1 MAEEIEEE
9 PKKSGLIKIII
20 FVVAGLLLLGVG
32 LGLGYFMFGG
42 EPEPDPSAEVNQII
56 EGKDK
61 EAQQQKEIDEKNKE
75 DEGAEE
81 GADGIIKKNV
91 TEIPETD
98 SYETTYFEFPGDF
111 TTNLKGSR
119 KFLQVS
125 VGVSTQYD
133 EKVMETVD
141 QHQLSLRSEILTTIS
156 DFTEEDIAGSDGK
169 KKLSTKLLEVLNK
182 KLDSLKEF
190 PGIEDVYFTAFILQ

>member
-1 MAEEIEEE
+1 MAEEVEEE
-9 PKKSGLIKIII
+9 PKKGNLLKIII
-20 FVVAGLLLLGVG
+20 FVVAGLLLIVIG
-32 LGLGYFMFGG
+32 LGIGYLIFGG

-56 EGKDK
+56 EGKESEKQEK
-61 EAQQQKEIDEKNKE
+61 EKSENS
-75 DEGAEE
+75 EE
-81 GADGIIKKNV
+81 GEEVGEDGIIKKNV
-91 TEIPETD
+91 KAIPEVD

-133 EKVMETVD
+133 EKVMEVVD
-141 QHQLSLRSEILTTIS
+141 SHQLALRSEILSTIS
-156 DFTEEDIAGSDGK
+156 DFTEEDISGSDGK
-169 KKLSTKLLEVLNK
+169 KKLSERLMVVLNK
-182 KLDSLKEF
+182 KLETLNEF

>member
-1 MAEEIEEE
+1 MAEEVEEE
-9 PKKSGLIKIII
+9 PKKSNLLKIII
-20 FVVAGLLLLGVG
+20 FVVGGFLLIAVG
-32 LGLGYFMFGG
+32 LGIGYFLFGG

-56 EGKDK
+56 EGK
-61 EAQQQKEIDEKNKE
+61 EAEKKKSEDAENKE
-75 DEGAEE
+75 GEEE
-81 GADGIIKKNV
+81 GEDGIIKKNV
-91 TEIPETD
+91 KAIPEVD

-133 EKVMETVD
+133 EKVMEVVD
-141 QHQLSLRSEILTTIS
+141 SHQLALRSEILSTIS
-156 DFTEEDIAGSDGK
+156 DFTEEDISGSDGK
-169 KKLSTKLLEVLNK
+169 KKLSERLMVVLNK
-182 KLDSLKEF
+182 KLESLDEF

>member
-9 PKKSGLIKIII
+9 PKKSGLIKIVI
-20 FVVAGLLLLGVG
+20 FAVAGILLLVIG
-32 LGLGYFMFGG
+32 LGIGYLLFGG
-42 EPEPDPSAEVNQII
+42 DPETDPSAEVNQII
-56 EGKDK
+56 QGKDK
-61 EAQQQKEIDEKNKE
+61 VDQEKKAIE
-75 DEGAEE
+75 DKKKLEGETE
-81 GADGIIKKNV
+81 GEDGILKKNV
-91 TEIPETD
+91 KSIPETD

-133 EKVMETVD
+133 EQVMATVD
-141 QHQLSLRSEILTTIS
+141 QHQLAMRSEILSTIS
-156 DFTEEDIAGSDGK
+156 DFTEEDISGSDGK
-169 KKLSTKLLEVLNK
+169 KKLSKKLLKVLNV
-182 KLDSLKEF
+182 KLETLKEF

>member
-1 MAEEIEEE
+1 MADEVEEE
-9 PKKSGLIKIII
+9 PKKSNLLKIII
-20 FVVAGLLLLGVG
+20 FVVGGFLLIAVG
-32 LGLGYFMFGG
+32 LGIGYFLFGG

-56 EGKDK
+56 EGK
-61 EAQQQKEIDEKNKE
+61 EAEKKKTEEVENKE
-75 DEGAEE
+75 GEEE
-81 GADGIIKKNV
+81 GEDGIIKKNV
-91 TEIPETD
+91 KAIPEVD

-133 EKVMETVD
+133 EKVMEVVD
-141 QHQLSLRSEILTTIS
+141 SHQLALRSEILSTIS
-156 DFTEEDIAGSDGK
+156 DFTEEDISGSDGK
-169 KKLSTKLLEVLNK
+169 KKLSDRLMVVLNK
-182 KLDSLKEF
+182 KLESLDEF

>member
-1 MAEEIEEE
+1 MAEEVEEE
-9 PKKSGLIKIII
+9 PKKSNLLKIII
-20 FVVAGLLLLGVG
+20 FVVGGILLIAVG
-32 LGLGYFMFGG
+32 LGIGYFLFGG

-56 EGKDK
+56 EGK
-61 EAQQQKEIDEKNKE
+61 EAEKKKTEDAENKE
-75 DEGAEE
+75 GEEE
-81 GADGIIKKNV
+81 GEDGIIKKNV
-91 TEIPETD
+91 KAIPEVD

-133 EKVMETVD
+133 EKVMEVVD
-141 QHQLSLRSEILTTIS
+141 SHQLALRSEILSTIS
-156 DFTEEDIAGSDGK
+156 DFTEEDISGSNGK
-169 KKLSTKLLEVLNK
+169 KKLSERLMVVLNK
-182 KLDSLKEF
+182 KLESLDEF

>member
-1 MAEEIEEE
+1 MAEEVEEE
-9 PKKSGLIKIII
+9 PKKGNLLKIII
-20 FVVAGLLLLGVG
+20 FVLAGLLLIVVG
-32 LGLGYFMFGG
+32 LGIGYFIFGG

-56 EGKDK
+56 EGKEAEKK
-61 EAQQQKEIDEKNKE
+61 EKEKSENN
-75 DEGAEE
+75 EE
-81 GADGIIKKNV
+81 GEEVGEDGLIKKNV
-91 TEIPETD
+91 KAIPEVD

-133 EKVMETVD
+133 EKVMEVVD
-141 QHQLSLRSEILTTIS
+141 SHQLALRSEILSTIS
-156 DFTEEDIAGSDGK
+156 DFTETDISGSDGK
-169 KKLSTKLLEVLNK
+169 KKLSERLMVVLNN
-182 KLDSLKEF
+182 KLEMLDEF

>member
-9 PKKSGLIKIII
+9 PKKSGLIKIVI
-20 FVVAGLLLLGVG
+20 FAVAGILLVVIG
-32 LGLGYFMFGG
+32 LGIGYLMFGG
-42 EPEPDPSAEVNQII
+42 DPETDPSAEVNQII
-56 EGKDK
+56 QGKDK
-61 EAQQQKEIDEKNKE
+61 VDQEKKAIE
-75 DEGAEE
+75 DKKKLEGETE
-81 GADGIIKKNV
+81 GEDGILKKNV
-91 TEIPETD
+91 KAIPETD

-133 EKVMETVD
+133 EQVMATVD
-141 QHQLSLRSEILTTIS
+141 QHQLAMRSEILSTIS
-156 DFTEEDIAGSDGK
+156 DFTEEDISGSDGK
-169 KKLSTKLLEVLNK
+169 KKLSKKLLKVLNV
-182 KLDSLKEF
+182 KLETLKEF

>member
-1 MAEEIEEE
+1 MAEEVEEE

-20 FVVAGLLLLGVG
+20 FVVAGILLIVIG
-32 LGLGYFMFGG
+32 LGIGYLMFGG

-56 EGKDK
+56 EGKEAEKKEKEDKKDK
-61 EAQQQKEIDEKNKE
+61 E
-75 DEGAEE
+75 EGEVDGE
-81 GADGIIKKNV
+81 DGIIKKNV
-91 TEIPETD
+91 KAIPEVD

-141 QHQLSLRSEILTTIS
+141 SHQLALRSEILATIS
-156 DFTEEDIAGSDGK
+156 DFTEEDISGSEGK
-169 KKLSTKLLEVLNK
+169 KKLSDKLMIVLND
-182 KLDSLKEF
+182 KLKSLKEF

>member
-1 MAEEIEEE
+1 MAEEVEEE
-9 PKKSGLIKIII
+9 PKKSNLLKIII
-20 FVVAGLLLLGVG
+20 FVVAGLLLIVVG
-32 LGLGYFMFGG
+32 LGIGYLIFGG

-56 EGKDK
+56 EGKESEKK
-61 EAQQQKEIDEKNKE
+61 EKSENN
-75 DEGAEE
+75 EE
-81 GADGIIKKNV
+81 GEEVGEDGIIKKNV
-91 TEIPETD
+91 KAIPEVD

-133 EKVMETVD
+133 EKVMEVVD
-141 QHQLSLRSEILTTIS
+141 SHQLALRSEILSTIS
-156 DFTEEDIAGSDGK
+156 DFTEEDISGSDGK
-169 KKLSTKLLEVLNK
+169 KKLSERLMVVLNK
-182 KLDSLKEF
+182 KLETLNEF

>member
-1 MAEEIEEE
+1 MAEVVEEE
-9 PKKSGLIKIII
+9 AKKSPLIKILM
-20 FVVAGLLLLGVG
+20 FVIGGVLLLVIG
-32 LGLGYFMFGG
+32 LGIGYFLFGG
-42 EPEPDPSAEVNQII
+42 EPETDPSSEVNQII

-61 EAQQQKEIDEKNKE
+61 GLQKKKEMEEKKKE
-75 DEGAEE
+75 TEGE
-81 GADGIIKKNV
+81 DGIMKKNV
-91 TEIPETD
+91 KAIPEID

-133 EKVMETVD
+133 EKVMQTVD
-141 QHQLSLRSEILTTIS
+141 QHQLSLRSEILSTIS

-169 KKLSTKLLEVLNK
+169 KKLSVKLREVLNK
-182 KLDSLKEF
+182 KLDQLKEF

>member
-1 MAEEIEEE
+1 MAEEVEEE
-9 PKKSGLIKIII
+9 PKKGNLLKIII
-20 FVVAGLLLLGVG
+20 FVVGGILLIAVG
-32 LGLGYFMFGG
+32 LGIGYFLFGG

-56 EGKDK
+56 EGKEAEKKKTEDVESK
-61 EAQQQKEIDEKNKE
+61 EGE
-75 DEGAEE
+75 EE
-81 GADGIIKKNV
+81 GEDGIIKKNV
-91 TEIPETD
+91 KAIPEVD

-133 EKVMETVD
+133 EKVMEVVD
-141 QHQLSLRSEILTTIS
+141 SNQLALRSEILSTIS
-156 DFTEEDIAGSDGK
+156 DFTEEDISGSDGK
-169 KKLSTKLLEVLNK
+169 KKLSERLMVVLNK
-182 KLDSLKEF
+182 KLESLDEF

>member
-1 MAEEIEEE
+1 MAEVVEEE
-9 PKKSGLIKIII
+9 PKKSPLIKILM
-20 FVVAGLLLLGVG
+20 FVIGGVLLLVIG
-32 LGLGYFMFGG
+32 LGIGYLLFGG
-42 EPEPDPSAEVNQII
+42 EPETDPSSEVNQII

-61 EAQQQKEIDEKNKE
+61 GLQKKKEMEEKKKE
-75 DEGAEE
+75 NEGETE
-81 GADGIIKKNV
+81 GGIITKNV
-91 TEIPETD
+91 KSIPEVD

-141 QHQLSLRSEILTTIS
+141 QHQLSLRSEILSTIS

-169 KKLSTKLLEVLNK
+169 KKLSAKLLEVLNN
-182 KLDSLKEF
+182 KLDQLKEF

>member
-1 MAEEIEEE
+1 MAEELEEE
-9 PKKSGLIKIII
+9 PKKSGLIKIVI
-20 FVVAGLLLLGVG
+20 FAVAGILLLVIG
-32 LGLGYFMFGG
+32 LGIGYLMFGG
-42 EPEPDPSAEVNQII
+42 EPETDPSAEVNQII

-61 EAQQQKEIDEKNKE
+61 IDKEKKANE
-75 DEGAEE
+75 DKKKLEGETE
-81 GADGIIKKNV
+81 GEDGILKKNV
-91 TEIPETD
+91 KSIPETD

-133 EKVMETVD
+133 EQVMATVD
-141 QHQLSLRSEILTTIS
+141 QHQLAMRSEILSTIS
-156 DFTEEDIAGSDGK
+156 DFTEEDISGSDGK
-169 KKLSTKLLEVLNK
+169 KKLSKKLLKVLNV
-182 KLDSLKEF
+182 KLETLKEF

>member
-1 MAEEIEEE
+1 MADEVEEE
-9 PKKSGLIKIII
+9 PKKSNLLKIII
-20 FVVAGLLLLGVG
+20 FVVGGILLIAIG
-32 LGLGYFMFGG
+32 LGIGYFIFGG

-56 EGKDK
+56 EGK
-61 EAQQQKEIDEKNKE
+61 EAEKNKTKDVE
-75 DEGAEE
+75 NKEGQEE
-81 GADGIIKKNV
+81 GEDGIIKKNV
-91 TEIPETD
+91 KAIPEVD

-133 EKVMETVD
+133 EKVMEVVD
-141 QHQLSLRSEILTTIS
+141 SHQLALRSEILSTIS
-156 DFTEEDIAGSDGK
+156 DFTEEDISGSDGK
-169 KKLSTKLLEVLNK
+169 KKLSDRLMIVLNK
-182 KLDSLKEF
+182 KLESFDEF

>member
-1 MAEEIEEE
+1 MAEEVEEE

-20 FVVAGLLLLGVG
+20 FVVAGILLIVIG
-32 LGLGYFMFGG
+32 LGIGYLMFGG

-56 EGKDK
+56 EGKEAEKNEKEDKKDK
-61 EAQQQKEIDEKNKE
+61 E
-75 DEGAEE
+75 EGEVE
-81 GADGIIKKNV
+81 GEDGIIKKNV
-91 TEIPETD
+91 KAIPEVD

-141 QHQLSLRSEILTTIS
+141 SHQLALRSEILATIS
-156 DFTEEDIAGSDGK
+156 NFTEEDISGSEGK
-169 KKLSTKLLEVLNK
+169 KKLSDKLMIVLND
-182 KLDSLKEF
+182 KLKSLKEF

>member
-1 MAEEIEEE
+1 MAEEVEEE
-9 PKKSGLIKIII
+9 PNKSNLLKIII
-20 FVVAGLLLLGVG
+20 FVVGGILLIAVG
-32 LGLGYFMFGG
+32 LGIGYFLFGG

-56 EGKDK
+56 EGK
-61 EAQQQKEIDEKNKE
+61 EAEKKKTEDAENKE
-75 DEGAEE
+75 GEEE
-81 GADGIIKKNV
+81 GEDGIIKKNV
-91 TEIPETD
+91 KAIPEVD

-133 EKVMETVD
+133 EKVMEVVD
-141 QHQLSLRSEILTTIS
+141 SHQLALRSEILSTIS
-156 DFTEEDIAGSDGK
+156 DFTEEDISGSEGK
-169 KKLSTKLLEVLNK
+169 KKLSERLIAVLNK
-182 KLDSLKEF
+182 KLESLDEF

>member
-1 MAEEIEEE
+1 MADEVEEE
-9 PKKSGLIKIII
+9 PKKSNLLKIII
-20 FVVAGLLLLGVG
+20 FVVGGFLLIAVG
-32 LGLGYFMFGG
+32 LGIGYFLFGG

-56 EGKDK
+56 EGK
-61 EAQQQKEIDEKNKE
+61 EAEKKKSEDAENKE
-75 DEGAEE
+75 GEEE
-81 GADGIIKKNV
+81 GEDGIIKKNV
-91 TEIPETD
+91 KAIPEVD

-133 EKVMETVD
+133 EKVMEVVD
-141 QHQLSLRSEILTTIS
+141 SHQLALRSEILSTIS
-156 DFTEEDIAGSDGK
+156 DFTEEDISGSEGK
-169 KKLSTKLLEVLNK
+169 KKLSERLIVVLNK
-182 KLDSLKEF
+182 KLESLDEF